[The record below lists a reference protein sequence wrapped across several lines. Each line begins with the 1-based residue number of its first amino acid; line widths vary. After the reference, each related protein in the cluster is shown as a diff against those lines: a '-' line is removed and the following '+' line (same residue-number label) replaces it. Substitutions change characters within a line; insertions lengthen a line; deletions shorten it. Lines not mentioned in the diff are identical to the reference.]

1 LIFRFASRNFD
12 NFSVRS
18 PRQGR
23 RITAQRNALG
33 KKSPLKLR
41 ALQGQCKRFPLPLQ
55 GAFSGNANPARR
67 KIDRADFPLGWA
79 VTLCRFAANLL
90 IKLHYS

>member
-1 LIFRFASRNFD
+1 MLKFCVGLIISNLA
-12 NFSVRS
+12 
-18 PRQGR
+18 PQGR
-23 RITAQRNALG
+23 RVTAQRNALG

-41 ALQGQCKRFPLPLQ
+41 ALQGQGKKFPLPLQ

-79 VTLCRFAANLL
+79 VTPRRFAATVGM
-90 IKLHYS
+90 IY